1 MEKAISEILI
11 QIFILGWLANYF
23 VEMIKKAVNQKNY
36 SLLIAWLVG
45 IIICLLANWRLLSLV
60 GINTTDSLDKIL
72 SGAILGNSSR
82 FLHDFGVFLNK
93 KLPERAKFSK

>member
-23 VEMIKKAVNQKNY
+23 VEMIKKAIYQENY
-36 SLLIAWLVG
+36 TLLVAWIIG
-45 IIICLLANWRLLSLV
+45 TIICLLANWRLLLIV
-60 GINTTDSLDKIL
+60 GINTTDTLDKIF

-82 FLHDFGVFLNK
+82 FLHDFGDFLNRN
-93 KLPERAKFSK
+93 LPERTKFSK